1 MPVNATPDL
10 TTLPH
15 VEETRRFILVNITA
29 PTAPESGER
38 PAVNLSLVLDR
49 SGSMSGDK
57 MRSAITAAKSAIGRL
72 SDRDHFSVVIYDSEI
87 EVIVPST
94 RATAKARAQASR
106 LVDRIGARGTTNLST
121 GWLTGCGQ
129 VGDHLG
135 DGMVGRVLL
144 LTDGQANEG
153 IQSVEALRQHAAELY
168 ARGVATTTFGIGI
181 DFNEVLLKNMAQ
193 AGGGNFYF
201 IENAQQIEDCITS
214 ETGEALEV
222 TARDA
227 SLVVRVPPGV
237 KMRCRS
243 GHAAHETEG
252 ALHVALGN
260 LVSEQE
266 VALVLEARIPAG
278 SEPCVLLMRM
288 ADADGRMADDTAQI
302 ALQRSSEAPGRPHPE
317 VVTALVAAIADKGR
331 LKALEASQHGEY
343 QAARRHL
350 QGAIDRITPYQGI
363 VPEAAAL
370 IGALRDENE
379 RFSEMSAYDRKKMY
393 MSSAARSVS
402 RRESGYA
409 GRRAGRAIAL
419 LCATPLVMSATDPAR
434 SLCRDLLKR
443 DLVPERAHMPDVVLD
458 PQSEEAWIARASDKF
473 HHLGLRIVVVG
484 APLHDGTFSHWH
496 ADHGTALVSVHG
508 VPPHLFESFLAY
520 EVLLHGPRLLSDMYD
535 PARLFHDEARD
546 CLFDLCRD
554 RAQISAKLP
563 ALHLCPTCADAL
575 DACGLDVVKIQE
587 ACQRVRQACVS
598 PRT

>member
-1 MPVNATPDL
+1 MPVHATPDIA
-10 TTLPH
+10 TLPH
-15 VEETRRFILVNITA
+15 AEETRRFILVNITA
-29 PTAPESGER
+29 PTAPASGER

-57 MRSAITAAKSAIGRL
+57 MRSAIVAAKSAIGRL
-72 SDRDHFSVVIYDSEI
+72 SERDYFSVIIYDSEI
-87 EVIVPST
+87 EIIVPST

-106 LVDRIGARGTTNLST
+106 LVDRINARGNTNLST

-153 IQSVEALRQHAAELY
+153 IQSVEALRKHAAELY
-168 ARGVATTTFGIGI
+168 ARGVATTTFGLGT

-201 IENAQQIEDCITS
+201 IENPQQIEDCITS

-252 ALHVALGN
+252 ALHVSLGN

-266 VALVLEARIPAG
+266 VALVLEARIAAN

-288 ADADGRMADDTAQI
+288 ADADGRMADDTAQV
-302 ALQRSSEAPGRPHPE
+302 ALRRTSEAPGQPRPD
-317 VVTALVAAIADKGR
+317 VVTALVAAIADRGR
-331 LKALEASQHGEY
+331 LKALEASQQGEIPS
-343 QAARRHL
+343 ARRHL
-350 QGAIDRITPYQGI
+350 QGAIDRIVPYQRI

-370 IGALRDENE
+370 MHALRDEME
-379 RFSEMSAYDRKKMY
+379 RFAEMSAFDRKKMY

-402 RRESGYA
+402 RREGGYSS
-409 GRRAGRAIAL
+409 RRSRDAVAL
-419 LCATPLVMSATDPAR
+419 LSPSPDVLAATDAAER
-434 SLCRDLLKR
+434 MCQTVMGRGLFVDR
-443 DLVPERAHMPDVVLD
+443 VPGPRGEIDAATEGSWVLR
-458 PQSEEAWIARASDKF
+458 IADKM
-473 HHLGLRIVVVG
+473 HHLPLRIAVID

-496 ADHGTALVSVHG
+496 ADHGTALISVHS
-508 VPPHLFESFLAY
+508 VPSHLLEGFLAY
-520 EVLLHGPRLLSDMYD
+520 EVLLYGPRLLSKGYD
-535 PARLFHDEARD
+535 PAALFHEEARG
-546 CLFDLCRD
+546 CLFDRCRD
-554 RAQISAKLP
+554 LAQISATLP
-563 ALHLCPTCADAL
+563 ALHVCLTCADAL
-575 DACGLDVVKIQE
+575 DAHGLDVLKVRE
-587 ACQRVRQACVS
+587 ACEQVRQACTS
-598 PRT
+598 PST